1 MAAAPAAPC
10 VQEAL
15 DVAAAQGAHTPLLL
29 FGHMHHQLRGGGR
42 RDMAAVHA
50 ATGTLCLNAAVVPR
64 VRSFPAAA
72 AAAAPPAA
80 AWLERSRQQE
90 GGASNEL
97 ASSSAGGTDS
107 TGSTGGTVEGY
118 HFLMV
123 RLEGQAVA
131 AAANIWAAVLPSEP
145 GGGGGGSGERV
156 VLLESEGLVRGAE
169 DGSRRCSLYQAS
181 CGRWVEVE
189 LREPRS
195 PRRG

>member
-1 MAAAPAAPC
+1 M
-10 VQEAL
+10 
-15 DVAAAQGAHTPLLL
+15 AAAQGAHTPLLL

-72 AAAAPPAA
+72 AATAPPAA
-80 AWLERSRQQE
+80 AWLEQARQQAAAGQD
-90 GGASNEL
+90 GGAGSEP
-97 ASSSAGGTDS
+97 SSSAVQGGTSDS
-107 TGSTGGTVEGY
+107 GGTIDDTGGTIEGH

-131 AAANIWAAVLPSEP
+131 AASNIWVAALPGEA
-145 GGGGGGSGERV
+145 GGGGGGGGAQRV
-156 VLLESEGLVRGAE
+156 VLLESEGLVRGSE

-181 CGRWVEVE
+181 AGRWVEAA

-195 PRRG
+195 PRRRG